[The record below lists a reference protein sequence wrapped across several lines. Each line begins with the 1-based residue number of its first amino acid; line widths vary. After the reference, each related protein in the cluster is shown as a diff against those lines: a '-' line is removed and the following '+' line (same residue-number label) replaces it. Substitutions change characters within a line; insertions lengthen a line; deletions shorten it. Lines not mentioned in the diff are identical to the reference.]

1 MVAAAQRRMAGVPE
15 TPMHVPPIQR
25 AAGSMTSGPTGLK
38 IDWFETQPSP
48 GFDRLAPASRRRE
61 SKMLFHQ
68 RNKKVV
74 AAMTQNRPLHDHSLR
89 LQPQLSSSVARQL
102 AAAPVRSQPRSATI
116 EPRRLPGRQCA
127 HARSKAA
134 IRTTP
139 NCAFRKPWLSLLGSI
154 VLPREETQNENSVC
168 CLSYYSSVRD

>member
-1 MVAAAQRRMAGVPE
+1 MAGVPE

-48 GFDRLAPASRRRE
+48 GFDRFAPASRRRE

-74 AAMTQNRPLHDHSLR
+74 AAMTQNRPLHDHSPSPSASAFVIGRAPACGGASALPAPISDHR
-89 LQPQLSSSVARQL
+89 S
-102 AAAPVRSQPRSATI
+102 AAASPTSMRA
-116 EPRRLPGRQCA
+116 
-127 HARSKAA
+127 
-134 IRTTP
+134 
-139 NCAFRKPWLSLLGSI
+139 
-154 VLPREETQNENSVC
+154 
-168 CLSYYSSVRD
+168 

>member
-1 MVAAAQRRMAGVPE
+1 MAGVPE

-48 GFDRLAPASRRRE
+48 GFERLAPASRRRE

-74 AAMTQNRPLHDHSLR
+74 AAMTQNRPLHDIPLR

-102 AAAPVRSQPRSATI
+102 AASPSSFLVELSRQVSQHGVAGFFSLSERFKGRAANPDGARFLTI
-116 EPRRLPGRQCA
+116 
-127 HARSKAA
+127 
-134 IRTTP
+134 
-139 NCAFRKPWLSLLGSI
+139 
-154 VLPREETQNENSVC
+154 
-168 CLSYYSSVRD
+168 

>member
-1 MVAAAQRRMAGVPE
+1 
-15 TPMHVPPIQR
+15 
-25 AAGSMTSGPTGLK
+25 MTSGPTGLK

-74 AAMTQNRPLHDHSLR
+74 AAMTQNRPLHDHS
-89 LQPQLSSSVARQL
+89 PS
-102 AAAPVRSQPRSATI
+102 PSASAFVI
-116 EPRRLPGRQCA
+116 GPSPASGGFPGGNALMLDQ
-127 HARSKAA
+127 KAA

-139 NCAFRKPWLSLLGSI
+139 NCAFRKPWLSLVGSI
-154 VLPREETQNENSVC
+154 GLPREKQNESSVC
-168 CLSYYSSVRD
+168 CPNDFSRARD

>member
-1 MVAAAQRRMAGVPE
+1 MAGVPE
-15 TPMHVPPIQR
+15 PPMQVPPIQR

-74 AAMTQNRPLHDHSLR
+74 AATTQNRPLHDHSPSPSASAFVIGR
-89 LQPQLSSSVARQL
+89 APACGGPRDQPQSSRGGF
-102 AAAPVRSQPRSATI
+102 
-116 EPRRLPGRQCA
+116 PGGNALMLDQ
-127 HARSKAA
+127 KAA

-139 NCAFRKPWLSLLGSI
+139 NCAFRKPWLVG
-154 VLPREETQNENSVC
+154 
-168 CLSYYSSVRD
+168 